1 MSAQSSAIARGLK
14 LHILAERSMIAHN
27 SIMFC
32 LDTQRISGIVE
43 VSQSVPEVAP
53 SGMHM
58 LDTFQVLMSDDF
70 ALERQLAMDDLR
82 YVFGAGFD
90 RYCRVV
96 RTSSFRG
103 GWPVNRAIQGQDSS
117 EQEPIPGLIMVGDAY
132 KPSGY
137 MMAEGVAASVGRM
150 AARLGM

>member
-1 MSAQSSAIARGLK
+1 
-14 LHILAERSMIAHN
+14 MIPHN
-27 SIMFC
+27 GIMFC

-43 VSQSVPEVAP
+43 VSRSVPDVAP

-82 YVFGAGFD
+82 YVFGGVFD

-103 GWPVNRAIQGQDSS
+103 SWPVNRAIQGQDSND
-117 EQEPIPGLIMVGDAY
+117 QEPIPGLIMVGDAY

-137 MMAEGVAASVGRM
+137 MMAEGVAASVRRV
-150 AARLGM
+150 AAQLGA